1 MNRIIVADSSCDLS
15 PELAETVDVNLV
27 PFKLY
32 IEGEEYID
40 DNELNVLN
48 FVSKM
53 IKTPELPR
61 SACPSPNDFIESFQK
76 AKEVFVITISSM
88 LSGTFNSAELAKK
101 LYKEEHPEAKVHV
114 FDSKSASIAE
124 SLIAMRVHELI
135 QKELDFEA
143 IVENVER
150 YIASQ
155 KTLFIAESLDN
166 LMKNGRISKFKG
178 RLATALN
185 IKPIMGATDE
195 GEIVLL
201 EKARGS
207 NKAFKRLAQMVCESA
222 ENAQER
228 VLAISHCDNLGR
240 AEKLKAEIEK
250 LCSFKDVVIVK
261 TAGLSSLY
269 VDNQGIILTF

>member
-1 MNRIIVADSSCDLS
+1 MDRIIVADSSCDLN
-15 PELAETVDVNLV
+15 PEIADAVDVSIV

-40 DNELNVLN
+40 DKELNVLN

-53 IKTPELPR
+53 IKSPELPR
-61 SACPSPNDFIESFQK
+61 SACPSPNDFMEKFQK
-76 AKEVFVITISSM
+76 AREVFVITISSM
-88 LSGTFNSAELAKK
+88 LSGTFNSAELAKN
-101 LYKEEHPEAKVHV
+101 LYKEEYPDAKVHV
-114 FDSKSASIAE
+114 FDSKSASIGE
-124 SLIAMRVHELI
+124 TLIAMRVRELI
-135 QKELDFEA
+135 NKGLDFET
-143 IVENVER
+143 IVENVET

-155 KTLFIAESLDN
+155 KTLFIAESLEN

-185 IKPIMGATDE
+185 IKPIMAATDE
-195 GEIVLL
+195 GEIVLV

-207 NKAFKRLAQMVCESA
+207 NKAFKRLAEMVSERA
-222 ENAQER
+222 GNAQER
-228 VLAISHCDNLGR
+228 ILAISHCDNPSR
-240 AEKLKAEIEK
+240 AEMLKAEIEK
-250 LCSFKDVVIVK
+250 HCKFKDIIIVQ

>member
-1 MNRIIVADSSCDLS
+1 MDRIIVADSSCDLN
-15 PELAETVDVNLV
+15 PEIADAVDVNIV

-40 DNELNVLN
+40 DKELNVLN

-53 IKTPELPR
+53 IKSPELPR
-61 SACPSPNDFIESFQK
+61 SACPSPNDFMEKFQK
-76 AKEVFVITISSM
+76 AREVFVITISSM
-88 LSGTFNSAELAKK
+88 LSGTFNSAELAKN
-101 LYKEEHPEAKVHV
+101 LYKEEYPDAKVHV
-114 FDSKSASIAE
+114 FDSKSASIGE
-124 SLIAMRVHELI
+124 TLIAMRVRELI
-135 QKELDFEA
+135 NKGLDFET
-143 IVENVER
+143 IVENVET

-155 KTLFIAESLDN
+155 KTLFIAESLEN

-185 IKPIMGATDE
+185 IKPIMAATDE
-195 GEIVLL
+195 GEIVLV

-207 NKAFKRLAQMVCESA
+207 NKAFKRLAEMVSERA
-222 ENAQER
+222 GNAQER
-228 VLAISHCDNLGR
+228 ILAISHCDNPSR
-240 AEKLKAEIEK
+240 AEMLKAEIEK
-250 LCSFKDVVIVK
+250 HCKFKDIIIVQ